1 MRIANIR
8 FDMEEII
15 LVKLEIRKNAY
26 YDSVTLM
33 LISKDVKKIDGIS
46 EALVGMGTDLNR
58 EIAHNIGLATPEFEA
73 VTANDLFV
81 AVKCEEEV
89 AFELARKKVEELLN
103 KKSEAKGAD
112 YYTPTLEGAIKIDP
126 KINIAII
133 SVPGKYAADVA
144 QGCLDRNI
152 NVMLFSDNVT
162 IEEERVLKECAYKK
176 ELLVMGPDCGTAI
189 INHVPLAFANVVRA
203 GDIGIVAASGTGTQE
218 VSSIIDQLGF
228 GVSQVLGTGGRDLKK
243 EIGGLMMKLGLDALI
258 NDPQTKIITLIS
270 KPPAKEIAAKMLT
283 LASKAGKPVVVCFIG
298 GERKE
303 IEAYG
308 LTAAISLEDAAHKA
322 VALSKGEPVK
332 DYAEFTMGEE
342 KAEALAKE
350 NASKMAKSQKYVR
363 GFYTGG
369 TLCDEAMKLML
380 AKLGHIY
387 SNIPLLPEDKLED
400 ARNGKSR
407 EHTFLDFGDDE
418 FTVGRPHPMID
429 PSLRAQRVIVD
440 GKDPECAII
449 MVDCVIGY
457 GSHENPAQ
465 DLSDAIL
472 NAKAAAE
479 AEGRHLLVVAS
490 VCGTKGDPQS
500 LGKTQQQLTEAG
512 AIVLPSNA
520 QATRFVERVLANMR

>member
-1 MRIANIR
+1 M
-8 FDMEEII
+8 
-15 LVKLEIRKNAY
+15 VKLEIRKNAY

-33 LISKDVKKIDGIS
+33 LISKDIKKVEGIS

-73 VTANDLFV
+73 INANDLFV
-81 AVKCEEEV
+81 AVKCEDEV
-89 AFELARKKVEELLN
+89 AFEAARKKIEELLN
-103 KKSEAKGAD
+103 KKSKSKEAE
-112 YYTPTLEGAIKIDP
+112 YYPLSLDGAIKINPDL
-126 KINIAII
+126 NLAII
-133 SVPGKYAADVA
+133 SVPGKHAADVA
-144 QGCLDRNI
+144 QGCLDKNI

-162 IEEERVLKECAYKK
+162 IEEERALKECAYKK

-218 VSSIIDQLGF
+218 VSSIIDQLGC
-228 GVSQVLGTGGRDLKK
+228 GVSQVIGTGGRDLSK
-243 EIGGLMMKLGLDALI
+243 EIGGLMMKLGLNALM

-270 KPPAKEIAAKMLT
+270 KPTAKEIATQMLT

-298 GERKE
+298 GDRNE

-308 LTAAISLEDAAHKA
+308 ITAAISLEDAAHKA

-332 DYAEFTMGEE
+332 DFVEFTMGNE
-342 KAEALAKE
+342 KAEVMAKE
-350 NASKMAKSQKYVR
+350 NASKMAKSQKYIR

-380 AKLGHIY
+380 VKLGHIY
-387 SNIPLLPEDKLED
+387 SNIPLQPEDKLTD

-418 FTVGRPHPMID
+418 FTIGRPHPMID
-429 PSLRAQRVIVD
+429 PSLRAERVIVD

-465 DLSDAIL
+465 DLADAIKTT
-472 NAKAAAE
+472 KATAE
-479 AEGRHLLVVAS
+479 AEGRHLLVVSA
-490 VCGTKGDPQS
+490 VCGTEGDPQS
-500 LGKTQQQLTEAG
+500 LGRTQKQLADAG
-512 AIVLPSNA
+512 AVVLPSNA
-520 QATRFVERVLANMR
+520 QATRFVERVLANMQ